1 MFGRSKNAVDVSTAH
16 DMAAQDGYTIVDVRT
31 VGERRQGHPPGS
43 IHIEL
48 QTIPENLD
56 RLRDTKVLAFCR
68 SGNRS
73 NQAAKFLTA
82 NGIEAMNVKGGV
94 VAWQRASLPLTKG
107 S

>member
-16 DMAAQDGYTIVDVRT
+16 DMAANDGYTIVDVRT
-31 VGERRQGHPPGS
+31 VRERRQGHPPGS

-48 QTIPENLD
+48 QSISQNID
-56 RLRDTKVLAFCR
+56 RLRSTKVLAFCR

-73 NQAAKFLTA
+73 NQAARFLAA
-82 NGIEAMNVKGGV
+82 NGIEALNVKGGV
-94 VAWQRASLPLTKG
+94 IAWQRASLPLAKG